1 MKSKITFLLLIAV
14 VILAGCVN
22 KEMNGSTI
30 TLLNQEKQEITFPQ
44 EKPSL
49 FFFITTY
56 T

>member
-1 MKSKITFLLLIAV
+1 MKFKITFLLLIAV
-14 VILAGCVN
+14 VILAGCGN

-30 TLLNQEKQEITFPQ
+30 TLMNQENQEVMFPQ